1 MNIFQSIAAIMAD
14 VDAIGKDRKNA
25 QQGFNFRGIDDVYNA
40 IHPILAKHGVFTVPE
55 VLTNDMQERITKNG
69 GTMIHRV
76 MTIKYTFYAADGSS
90 IAAVVIGESMDTGDK
105 SANKCMSIA
114 HKYAFFQ
121 VLSIPTLD
129 DSDPDAVTP
138 PASQPARV
146 GQLDPRIGQIKTVL
160 MDYLNSGKLSEA
172 GAKQCQNAIDNV
184 FEVPLLER
192 ILTKA
197 KNAHDARVAE

>member
-1 MNIFQSIAAIMAD
+1 MNIYQSIAAIMTD

-25 QQGFNFRGIDDVYNA
+25 QQGFSFRGIDDVYNS

-55 VLTNDMQERITKNG
+55 VLENTSEELTTKSG
-69 GTMIHRV
+69 GVMIHRV
-76 MTIKYTFYAADGSS
+76 MKIKYTFFAADGSS
-90 IAAVVIGESMDTGDK
+90 VFAIVIGEAMDTGDK

-138 PASQPARV
+138 PASVKNAP
-146 GQLDPRIGQIKTVL
+146 LDPRIAQIKTVL
-160 MDYLNSGKLSEA
+160 MDYINTGLLSPA
-172 GAKQCQNAIDNV
+172 GTAQCQNAIDNV
-184 FEVPLLER
+184 FEIGLLER
-192 ILTKA
+192 VLAKA
-197 KNAHDARVAE
+197 KAAHDAKQEQA